1 MALVSSRNCILCP
14 RIYLTLRLQHIHDA
28 SGSSLQRNASKR
40 SVSLS
45 FIERRLSRLTISRR
59 GSESPEDIRGPLGLN
74 LLYEPSEPRIEFVFV
89 RLSPESTDLRQ
100 KH

>member
-1 MALVSSRNCILCP
+1 MAVVSSPNYILRP
-14 RIYLTLRLQHIHDA
+14 RIYLILRPQHIHDA
-28 SGSSLQRNASKR
+28 NDSSLQRNASKR

-59 GSESPEDIRGPLGLN
+59 GNESSEDIRGPLGLN

-89 RLSPESTDLRQ
+89 CLSPEPANLR
-100 KH
+100 